1 MGYYLK
7 LASAIYND
15 IVSGLK
21 GYTSTS
27 TISLEQ
33 LEDEV
38 VNERLQVIK
47 EYVLKGLLPKKD
59 LLISINCIP
68 IDCKDIENCT
78 CKNVVE
84 GTPTMHFEIPQILSE
99 YDQGIEY
106 IGSTDKQIPFIW
118 YTDVNSFL
126 YHKYRKRGKDKP
138 YIFIDTTPNSNNMF
152 DCWVFNAP
160 LLKSVTVIG
169 VFKDLRQLENYGC
182 CYDIDNISFIDTE
195 IKRRLI
201 EKKLRYYKQLATNI
215 MPNDQAPH

>member
-78 CKNVVE
+78 CRNTVE

-201 EKKLRYYKQLATNI
+201 EKKLRYYKQLSTNT